1 MIAKATF
8 KGEIVYGLTNGFEF
22 SYYKKGVAHVAY
34 AFDPRYPTLSCF
46 TELVEIPTV
55 NDLFKELSSL
65 PQKID

>member
-1 MIAKATF
+1 LHNTRT
-8 KGEIVYGLTNGFEF
+8 VPPQ
-22 SYYKKGVAHVAY
+22 GVAHVAY
-34 AFDPRYPTLSCF
+34 AFDPEHPTLSCF